1 MIKIGK
7 DYTIVSLPESY
18 HARRYT
24 GGKKKTDKKTGK
36 SSDAYESLGY
46 FSKLKNAV
54 IACRDD
60 AVKRRID
67 KEDFTLREAVKMI
80 TEVTDEFEKCVS
92 DATEGA

>member
-7 DYTIVSLPESY
+7 DYVIMALPESY
-18 HARRYT
+18 TARRYT
-24 GGKKKTDKKTGK
+24 GGKQKIDKETGK
-36 SSDAYESLGY
+36 TRDAYESLGY

-67 KEDFTLREAVKMI
+67 KEDFTLREAVAMI
-80 TEVTDEFEKCVS
+80 TEVTDEFEKYVG
-92 DATEGA
+92 DATKGA

>member
-24 GGKKKTDKKTGK
+24 GGKQKIDKETGK
-36 SSDAYESLGY
+36 TRDAYESLGY

-67 KEDFTLREAVKMI
+67 KEDFTLREAVTMI
-80 TEVTDEFEKCVS
+80 AEVTDEFEKCVS
-92 DATEGA
+92 DATKGA

>member
-24 GGKKKTDKKTGK
+24 GGKQKIDKETGK
-36 SSDAYESLGY
+36 TRDAYESLGY

-67 KEDFTLREAVKMI
+67 KEDFTLREAVTMI
-80 TEVTDEFEKCVS
+80 AEVTDEFEKYVG
-92 DATEGA
+92 DATKGA

>member
-1 MIKIGK
+1 MIKIGE

-67 KEDFTLREAVKMI
+67 KEDFTLREAVTMI
-80 TEVTDEFEKCVS
+80 AEVTDEFDKYVG
-92 DATEGA
+92 DATKGV